1 MSHWKEEVLCEK
13 AFLYSLW
20 QSHTLRVYEG
30 LVKRITRNPDWN
42 YGELHSV
49 ETLFECDETKK
60 VYSLQKSSY
69 TCADKEGQVYNKM
82 VWLSSRDDRRAK
94 DIFIEYEEREIKK
107 LEARIDSHRRI
118 IEFLKE

>member
-1 MSHWKEEVLCEK
+1 MSYRKEEVLCEK

-20 QSHTLRVYEG
+20 QGHMLRVYEG

-49 ETLFECDETKK
+49 ETLFICDENAM
-60 VYSLQKSSY
+60 VYSHQKSRY
-69 TCADKEGQVYNKM
+69 TCANEEGQVYNKM

-94 DIFIEYEEREIKK
+94 DIMIEYEKREIKK